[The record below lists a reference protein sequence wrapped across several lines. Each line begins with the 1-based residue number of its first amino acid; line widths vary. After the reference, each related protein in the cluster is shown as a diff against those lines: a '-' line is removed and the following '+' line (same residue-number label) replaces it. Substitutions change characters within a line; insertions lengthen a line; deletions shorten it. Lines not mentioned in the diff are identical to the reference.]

1 MSRIIS
7 ALELGAV
14 SAIVVLLSCG
24 CSAGSASVSPSSS
37 SSNAAASSFVAVPS
51 AGEPGGAGGRLI
63 ALADGVDG
71 GLGLWALD
79 SESKWTVVVR
89 TPGATGM
96 GRTAGGIAVVTGRE
110 VDLRPAADLTR
121 LVSHVALDWSGVAPG
136 VPIVALDDGSAG
148 GKLAIVG
155 AEADKVYYALAGTDG
170 AVTSLAG
177 APTQS
182 FTPLVSWL
190 DGTRLLVLSMDKLE
204 QSRLAVLDVGSHQLS
219 HAQAL
224 LGVRWFAVS
233 SDHGTIA
240 AATANA
246 IYVEPAATLL
256 GGSAPQPIAWLGPS
270 QVVWDMALDATGSRL
285 FTLSGTVGEDGT
297 VGSIREIEYTRGPGG
312 WATTLDEG
320 VPFGRAI
327 VQVYLP

>member
-1 MSRIIS
+1 MSRMKS
-7 ALELGAV
+7 ALERGAV
-14 SAIVVLLSCG
+14 SAIVVLLSWG
-24 CSAGSASVSPSSS
+24 CTAGSASVSPLAS
-37 SSNAAASSFVAVPS
+37 SSNAPASSFAAIPS
-51 AGEPGGAGGRLI
+51 AGEPGLAGGRLI

-71 GLGLWALD
+71 SLALWALD
-79 SESKWTVVVR
+79 SESKWTVVVPA
-89 TPGATGM
+89 PGATGM
-96 GRTAGGIAVVTGRE
+96 GRTAGGIALATGRE

-121 LVSHVALDWSGVAPG
+121 PVSHLALDWSGVARG
-136 VPIVALDDGSAG
+136 VPIVALDGSAG
-148 GKLAIVG
+148 GELAIVG

-182 FTPLVSWL
+182 FSPLASWL
-190 DGTRLLVLSMDKLE
+190 DGARLLVLSMDNHE
-204 QSRLAVLDVGSHQLS
+204 QSRLAVLDVSSHQLS

-233 SDHGTIA
+233 SDQGTIA

-256 GGSAPQPIAWLGPS
+256 GGSAPQPIASLGAS
-270 QVVWDMALDATGSRL
+270 QVVWDMALDATGSHL
-285 FTLSGTVGEDGT
+285 FTLSGIVGEDGT
-297 VGSIREIEYTRGPGG
+297 VGSIHEIEYARGAGG
-312 WATTLDEG
+312 WAMTLDQG

-327 VQVYLP
+327 AQVYLP